1 MKYIIHI
8 LYIILLLSCICI
20 SQSHAQPLKYNV
32 SYLKVE
38 NGLCDNSINCIYK
51 DNQGFIWIGTS
62 NGLDRYDGY
71 EYTHYSTFAEQAAR
85 RIKNNYI
92 NCIVEDNHNKLWIGS
107 ESGIMSLDL
116 MTEKIELFDN
126 SSIDNARILSESV
139 QTLFKDNKG
148 NIWIGYNDGLAL
160 LRLDAGGSIK
170 RIQLIERQGSVT
182 AICQYGNNLWI
193 GGDSIFFSM
202 MKTGDEYKKNIT
214 QINGKMNFHTI
225 TALCP
230 IGEYLWIGT
239 DNGLYQYDILN
250 QIVNAYPPFFN
261 NINNLS
267 RYYITCIQ
275 KDKSGNMIIGTK
287 DGLHFYQLGT
297 EISTYQQNATHKSI
311 NSNLIRSLYVDNN
324 DYIWVGTE
332 VGGVNL
338 MTRKRI
344 LFKHQLQNPNYRQNM
359 ISCVMEDR
367 EGNILAGI
375 EGKGLAIQRKGEPSF
390 SIYTHNPADATTIG
404 SNYITKIIQ
413 DTHGDY
419 WLALKDYGLN
429 KLKKRHLHQPV
440 FEHFTTESHALS
452 TNDINDI
459 TLDTLHNRLWICHK
473 NDIDYMELEGNY
485 FHKLHYSTDND
496 RPLENLNTIFLDRNS
511 RLWIGG
517 NGVYVVDL
525 KMQDP
530 ITHKYI
536 CNYFEYKLD
545 APNSKIKEK
554 IACIYETSDS
564 TIYLGSRGNGI
575 YALEELN
582 GNQYHFH
589 NYGANSGLSD
599 TMISHITEDNNGN
612 LWIST
617 INGVYLFDTTVKRAF
632 KFDINDGLHSAYF
645 MPRAGCKLDNGNIC
659 MGTVD
664 GLEIFNPVVKVP
676 RIRDRKVI
684 FTHLW
689 AGTTELI
696 PYLYPQNIA
705 STIAVAKECHIY
717 PPESSFEISFA
728 SMDFVEQNKIFYK
741 YRLDGYDKKFT
752 TRLGERRI
760 RYANLLPGKYVF
772 NVKCTNFD
780 NTWPEEY
787 TQLNVIIHPAFYQ
800 TSWFKLLSTLIIS
813 CFIFIIIYKYNKE
826 QKNKQSLLRTKV
838 EERTSELQKAMSEL
852 VKSKNEI
859 DLQNEKLRLQNK
871 EIGEQKDHIQAFAAK
886 MESINKEKI
895 DFFTNITHEFK
906 TPLTLILGSITNLLK
921 TITNTSDKD
930 ALSVIQRN
938 ALHLLALINQLMDLR
953 KVDTNNLS
961 LSFSSFDLVTFLQT
975 ALKDFSGILAERN
988 ITLKTYIHMS
998 HHIIESDQRN
1008 LRKVLFN
1015 LLSNA
1020 VKFTPDKGYITI
1032 YVAQIHHA
1040 RTRELLQ
1047 YISITNTGSHIPETE
1062 ITAIFDKFYQVDKQ
1076 AFYPS
1081 YGQSSTGI
1089 GLYLVK
1095 QIITLL
1101 KGQIQVKNLLHHK
1114 GVTFR
1119 LFFPVQLADNIN
1131 TAKIQL
1137 DYQEYVPDENND
1149 IPFILQKKDKPV
1161 LLLVEDNKDMRE
1173 YIKNMLL
1180 EEYNVAEAING
1191 NKGMEIAR
1199 QIVPDFIISDLMMPV
1214 CDGFELFHKIKE
1226 DKNLCHIPFL
1236 LLTAQSSEEAKVK
1249 GYKLG
1254 IDDYLTKPFEE
1265 EVLKA
1270 RIQGILKNRK
1280 KSQQQLLNDLSL
1292 SLTPPSVT
1300 HDNLFI
1306 ENLMSVMA
1314 EQYANP
1320 EFGVSQLQLEMGM
1333 GNTLLYK
1340 KITAL
1345 TGLSASRFIL
1355 LYRLQFA
1362 KKLIEN
1368 KSMNDNFSISDIAYR
1383 VGFND
1388 PKYFTRCFTKQYKI
1402 SPSKLRGNIPS
1413 SLQ

>member
-1 MKYIIHI
+1 MRYIVLI
-8 LYIILLLSCICI
+8 LYILLFPACFCMPR
-20 SQSHAQPLKYNV
+20 SHAQPLKYNV

-38 NGLCDNSINCIYK
+38 NGLCDNFINCIYK
-51 DNQGFIWIGTS
+51 DTQGFIWIATS

-92 NCIVEDNHNKLWIGS
+92 NCIIEDDYNKLWIGS

-116 MTEKIELFDN
+116 MTEKIELFDDC
-126 SSIDNARILSESV
+126 SMDNAKILSEPV

-148 NIWIGYNDGLAL
+148 NIWMGYNDGLAL
-160 LRLDAGGSIK
+160 LRLNAKGNME
-170 RIQLIERQGSVT
+170 RIQPIEKHCSVT
-182 AICQYGNNLWI
+182 TICQYGNNLWI
-193 GGDSIFFSM
+193 GGKGIFFSI
-202 MKTGDEYKKNIT
+202 MKAGDEYKKNIT
-214 QINGKMNFHTI
+214 EINGKMIFHTI

-239 DNGLYQYDILN
+239 DTGLYQYDILN
-250 QIVNAYPPFFN
+250 QVVKPYTPFFN
-261 NINNLS
+261 HINNHS
-267 RYYITCIQ
+267 EHYITCIQ
-275 KDKSGNMIIGTK
+275 KDKNGNMIIGTK
-287 DGLHFYQLGT
+287 DGLNFYQLGT
-297 EISTYQQNATHKSI
+297 EISTYKQNANHQSL
-311 NSNLIRSLYVDNN
+311 NSNLIKSLYVDNN

-332 VGGVNL
+332 VGGINL
-338 MTRKRI
+338 LTRKRI
-344 LFKHQLQNPNYRQNM
+344 LFKHRLQDPDYRQNM
-359 ISCVMEDR
+359 ISCVMEDT

-375 EGKGLAIQRKGEPSF
+375 EGKGLAIQRKGDSSF
-390 SIYTHNPADATTIG
+390 SFYSHKQADKTTIG

-419 WLALKDYGLN
+419 WLALADSGLN
-429 KLKKRHLHQPV
+429 KLRKENLRQPV
-440 FEHFTTESHALS
+440 FEHFTTRTHTLS
-452 TNDINDI
+452 SNNINDI
-459 TLDTLHNRLWICHK
+459 TLDTLRNRLWICHN
-473 NDIDYMELEGNY
+473 NDVDYMELAGNY
-485 FHKLHYSTDND
+485 FHKLHYFTNND
-496 RPLENLNTIFLDRNS
+496 RTLENLNAIYLDRYS

-525 KMQDP
+525 KIQDP

-545 APNSKIKEK
+545 TPATKIKEK
-554 IACIYETSDS
+554 IACIYETSDG

-575 YALEELN
+575 YALEELSE
-582 GNQYHFH
+582 NQYRFH
-589 NYGANSGLSD
+589 CYGVNSGLSD
-599 TMISHITEDNNGN
+599 TMISHIIEDNNGN

-617 INGVYLFDTTVKRAF
+617 INGVYLFDTSVKRAF

-645 MPRAGCKLDNGNIC
+645 MPRAGCKLNNGNIC

-696 PYLYPQNIA
+696 PYIYPQSIP
-705 STIAVAKECHIY
+705 STIAIAQECHIY
-717 PPESSFEISFA
+717 PPESSFEISFT
-728 SMDFVEQNKIFYK
+728 SMDFIEQNKIFYQ
-741 YRLDGYDKKFT
+741 YQLDGYDQKPT
-752 TRLGERRI
+752 IRLGERRI
-760 RYANLLPGKYVF
+760 RYANLLPGKYVLK
-772 NVKCTNFD
+772 VKCTNFD
-780 NTWPEEY
+780 NTWPEKY
-787 TQLNVIIHPAFYQ
+787 TCLNLIIHPAFYQ
-800 TSWFKLLSTLIIS
+800 TSWFRFLLIFLLACAISIIV
-813 CFIFIIIYKYNKE
+813 YRYNKE
-826 QKNKQSLLRTKV
+826 QKSKQNLLKIKV
-838 EERTSELQKAMSEL
+838 EARTSELQKAMHEL

-859 DLQNEKLRLQNK
+859 DQQNERLRLQNK
-871 EIGEQKDHIQAFAAK
+871 EICEQKDHIQAFASK

-906 TPLTLILGSITNLLK
+906 TPLTLILGSVNNLLK
-921 TITNTSDKD
+921 AIPKTSDGD
-930 ALSVIQRN
+930 TLGVIQRN

-961 LSFSSFDLVTFLQT
+961 LSFDSLDLLAFLQT
-975 ALKDFSGILAERN
+975 ALKDFSNVLSERN
-988 ITLKTYIHMS
+988 ITLKTYIHMT
-998 HHIIESDQRN
+998 HNIIENDQKN

-1020 VKFTPDKGYITI
+1020 VKFTPDKGCITI
-1032 YVAQIHHA
+1032 YVAQIRHTQ
-1040 RTRELLQ
+1040 TRELLQ
-1047 YISITNTGSHIPETE
+1047 YIAVTNTGSHIPKTE
-1062 ITAIFDKFYQVDKQ
+1062 IAAIFDKFYQVDKQ
-1076 AFYPS
+1076 ASYPS

-1095 QIITLL
+1095 QIIALL
-1101 KGQIQVKNLLHHK
+1101 GGQIRVKNLPHQR

-1119 LFFPVQLADNIN
+1119 LFFPVRLASNAHV
-1131 TAKIQL
+1131 AKIQL
-1137 DYQEYVPDENND
+1137 DYQEYMPEENDE
-1149 IPFILQKKDKPV
+1149 IPFTIQHKNKPV

-1180 EEYNVAEAING
+1180 QEYNVAEAING
-1191 NKGMEIAR
+1191 QKGLEIAQ

-1226 DKNLCHIPFL
+1226 DKDLCHIPFL
-1236 LLTAQSSEEAKVK
+1236 LLTAQSSEEARVK

-1270 RIQGILKNRK
+1270 RIHGILKNRI

-1292 SLTPPSVT
+1292 SFTPPST
-1300 HDNLFI
+1300 TYDNLFI
-1306 ENLMSVMA
+1306 EKLMSVMA
-1314 EQYANP
+1314 KHYDNP
-1320 EFGVSQLQLEMGM
+1320 EFGVCQLQQEMGM

-1340 KITAL
+1340 KITSL

-1355 LYRLQFA
+1355 LYRLQLA

-1368 KSMNDNFSISDIAYR
+1368 KSIQGNLSISDIAYR

-1388 PKYFTRCFTKQYKI
+1388 PKYFTRCFSKQYKI
-1402 SPSKLRGNIPS
+1402 SPSKLRENEEAD
-1413 SLQ
+1413 